1 MPPSARDIAWQ
12 RAPVAAL
19 RAARVRGQSPWS
31 WEILGIL
38 RTRKSVL
45 HPKKRRLRAATAQ
58 SHARRHRVL
67 CPPYRLPPPFV
78 PASAHRRPA
87 DDRHPAR
94 WCGVPVALG
103 VAADQHAC
111 EALASAE
118 ARELA
123 AHLPAEGGEQ
133 RRVALRWQR
142 ADERLLQSDWQSAS
156 TLPK

>member
-1 MPPSARDIAWQ
+1 MLPG
-12 RAPVAAL
+12 
-19 RAARVRGQSPWS
+19 VRGQSPWS

-67 CPPYRLPPPFV
+67 RPPYRRPPPPPSFLPPRIVVLPTIATQ
-78 PASAHRRPA
+78 PAA
-87 DDRHPAR
+87 